1 MHYEKASAELITF
14 VNGCFI
20 MTGNGS
26 GTSSDD
32 SSEESGKKMDLV
44 DTTLPP
50 VTVVDGSIRLLAN
63 VHTLYDAEIA

>member
-20 MTGNGS
+20 MTNNCS

-32 SSEESGKKMDLV
+32 SCNSSEENGF
-44 DTTLPP
+44 
-50 VTVVDGSIRLLAN
+50 GRHYFAARN
-63 VHTLYDAEIA
+63 RR

>member
-32 SSEESGKKMDLV
+32 SSEESGKKN
-44 DTTLPP
+44 
-50 VTVVDGSIRLLAN
+50 GFGRHYFAARN
-63 VHTLYDAEIA
+63 RR

>member
-32 SSEESGKKMDLV
+32 SSEENGF
-44 DTTLPP
+44 
-50 VTVVDGSIRLLAN
+50 GRHYFAARN
-63 VHTLYDAEIA
+63 RR

>member
-26 GTSSDD
+26 GSS
-32 SSEESGKKMDLV
+32 SSEESGKENGFD
-44 DTTLPP
+44 
-50 VTVVDGSIRLLAN
+50 RHYFAARN
-63 VHTLYDAEIA
+63 RH

>member
-32 SSEESGKKMDLV
+32 SCNSPSPDENGF
-44 DTTLPP
+44 
-50 VTVVDGSIRLLAN
+50 GRHYFAARN
-63 VHTLYDAEIA
+63 RR

>member
-20 MTGNGS
+20 MTGHGS

-32 SSEESGKKMDLV
+32 NHEKNSSEENGFV
-44 DTTLPP
+44 
-50 VTVVDGSIRLLAN
+50 RHYFAARN
-63 VHTLYDAEIA
+63 RH

>member
-26 GTSSDD
+26 GTSSTSSDD
-32 SSEESGKKMDLV
+32 SPEENGF
-44 DTTLPP
+44 
-50 VTVVDGSIRLLAN
+50 GRHYFAARN
-63 VHTLYDAEIA
+63 RR